1 MNELRVRVQRA
12 CEDAATR
19 SPGAFRLTVPTGGG
33 KTLGSILFAL
43 AHACEHASKRG
54 RPQDHFMIL
63 LSDSWVLPRPLR
75 AIRQVRPPRT
85 TNAGSTST
93 GGTGISHSR

>member
-43 AHACEHASKRG
+43 AHACEHGLRRVIVVIPFTSVIDQTADEYRKVFEN
-54 RPQDHFMIL
+54 DA
-63 LSDSWVLPRPLR
+63 VLEHHSEEHTSELQS
-75 AIRQVRPPRT
+75 RQYLV
-85 TNAGSTST
+85 
-93 GGTGISHSR
+93 